1 VTTDMSLSLRQL
13 GLLPHQVEFVESALA
28 SSTPARFVLAD
39 AVGLGKTR
47 AGAALAWAIS
57 RQRQRPIRILVI
69 APSALVGQW
78 TDELTSLNMANAFA
92 VDAQEFRRLEARTA
106 ANQNPWSAVETAV
119 TSVDFVKE
127 RERPRSLVS
136 AGWDLVIFDEVRI
149 SSGESQR
156 DQLLQSLWGDE
167 RVLLMVAMSATLP
180 AQHIDRLRVPAQH
193 VFRRTARDL
202 LDWDGRRIFPDTLAV
217 EVLRI
222 ELSSEER
229 ELLTTVFK
237 MLEGPSLG
245 NEPSLSFA
253 AKGLLDRASS
263 SLFAFEQSLRRALSR
278 VATSSLF
285 QADGAEGME
294 DFELL
299 DAAGRPDSPA
309 TQPIAPLQIRSL
321 LELIERV
328 PVDSKWQSCAR
339 ILLAKQANSGRST
352 VIFSDFADT
361 AEYIADQIRLL
372 DVAIP
377 VGIVIGATGFRERDA
392 AVEHVREAGGVLAV
406 TSSASA
412 GLDLSF
418 VDTCVHYD
426 VPRDAAAL
434 AQRVGRIHRVAG
446 PTTPVRQIAFA
457 DEILTSEATLHMMFE
472 F

>member
-1 VTTDMSLSLRQL
+1 MTTDMSRSLRQL
-13 GLLPHQVEFVESALA
+13 KVLPHQVEFVESVLA
-28 SSTPARFVLAD
+28 SSAPARFILAD

-57 RQRQRPIRILVI
+57 RQRERPIRILVV

-78 TDELTSLNMANAFA
+78 IDELKRLDIANALA

-106 ANQNPWSAVETAV
+106 ANENPWSAVETAV

-127 RERPRSLVS
+127 RERLRSLAS

-149 SSGESQR
+149 GSGASQR
-156 DQLLQSLWGDE
+156 DQLFRSFWEDG
-167 RVLLMVAMSATLP
+167 RVLLMVAMSATFP
-180 AQHIDRLRVPAQH
+180 AEHIDQLGVPATH
-193 VFRRTARDL
+193 VIERRARDL
-202 LDWDGRRIFPDTLAV
+202 LDWDGHRIFPDTLAV

-229 ELLTTVFK
+229 ELLTTVLR
-237 MLEGPSLG
+237 MLEGPALG
-245 NEPSLSFA
+245 NGPSLSVVA
-253 AKGLLDRASS
+253 RVLLGRASS

-278 VATSSLF
+278 AATSSLF
-285 QADGAEGME
+285 QEGGKEGIE

-299 DAAGRPDSPA
+299 DAVGKPDSPA
-309 TQPIAPLQIRSL
+309 TQLIAPLQIRSL
-321 LELIERV
+321 LELIEQV

-339 ILLAKQANSGRST
+339 ILLANQADTGRST

-361 AEYIADQIRLL
+361 AEYIADQVRLL

-377 VGIVIGATGFRERDA
+377 VWIVIDATGFRERDA
-392 AVEHVREAGGVLAV
+392 AVEHFREAGGVLVV

-412 GLDLSF
+412 GLDFSF

-426 VPRDAAAL
+426 VPQDAAAL
-434 AQRVGRIHRVAG
+434 AQRVGRIHRVG
-446 PTTPVRQIAFA
+446 GSTTPVRQIVFA
-457 DEILTSEATLHMMFE
+457 DEILTSEATLRTMFE